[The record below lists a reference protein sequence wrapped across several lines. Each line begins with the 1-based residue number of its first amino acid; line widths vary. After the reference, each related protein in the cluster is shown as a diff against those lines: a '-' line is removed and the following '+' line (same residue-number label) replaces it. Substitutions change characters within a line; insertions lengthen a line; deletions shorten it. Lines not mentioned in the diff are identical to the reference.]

1 MIQIFWEWQFQS
13 EFRWGFTLNLTFGV
27 RVFVEV
33 LSRTRVQEAR
43 MLTVG
48 RAHYTRL
55 PHSSVHPIYRAHRLA
70 KHAPA

>member
-13 EFRWGFTLNLTFGV
+13 EFRWGFTLYLTFGV